1 MTLLDIIHKLLATAQ
16 SQPELQQQQCDVSI
30 TTFDQEGQVTWTLDS
45 ETR

>member
-1 MTLLDIIHKLLATAQ
+1 MKLIDLFHTLMAELQAH
-16 SQPELQQQQCDVSI
+16 PERQQQQCDVSI